1 MPNNT
6 KQQGIRFLIGGASN
20 TLLAYAIYLLL
31 LYITPYATAYTLSY
45 VIGIISGFAINTY
58 FVFHS
63 KWNWR
68 KFFSFPLIHIFNYI
82 ASMGIVVASTEIL
95 GIPEQISPIIAT
107 ATMLPIN
114 FILTKALIS
123 DKK

>member
-95 GIPEQISPIIAT
+95 GIPKQISPIIAT
-107 ATMLPIN
+107 ATILPIN

>member
-6 KQQGIRFLIGGASN
+6 KQQGIRFLIGGAIN

-95 GIPEQISPIIAT
+95 GIPKQISPIIAT

>member
-95 GIPEQISPIIAT
+95 GIPKQISPIIAT